1 MTLIDSLAS
10 PTKGSLIDALA
21 VPQLVRRKPSGRYT
35 VRYRERGSVSSMVS
49 IGLRTTNKQEAI
61 NRMEQLSK
69 AAKLFL
75 LDNPEAT
82 PRDFN
87 ERLKDVAETF
97 LMDDARSYWSHD
109 GSIDTLGDLTG
120 DLKSLALGSLNVD
133 QHRALLK
140 ALEVVTA
147 ANERVSTGNSKPLV
161 DMIDELS
168 LTISAPLSDSTPI
181 LENDQGSYPSEIA
194 QDNLKWSVLVE
205 DCLAEKRLTLKEA
218 SIKDLTS
225 CLKTISKYLL
235 DSDYMSR
242 VEWLKVRDTMVSEGL
257 SVITVN
263 KCITKAKM
271 VIEYALMNQKVT
283 GRNPIERIKM
293 KEPEGNRKPFSEA
306 QLVTL
311 GSTLSTIKEAHRRSL
326 VGLGLVTGARI
337 GELVQLTPSD
347 VVTIDGVVYIDIN
360 DNTYSQPDGTL
371 IRKTLK
377 NANSKRLVPLTDGLY
392 GFSLD
397 TFMADVKTAQD
408 ASQTLCKVTRD
419 SASKWFN
426 EVLAPAT
433 LGDTEGLVFHSL
445 RHSMATQCKAYGV
458 SEVDAG
464 SILGHKAQSITY
476 GLYGKTQALGRL
488 VSALGVLKAESDMN
502 NKS

>member
-61 NRMEQLSK
+61 HRMEQLSK

-97 LMDDARSYWSHD
+97 LMDDARSYWSSN

-133 QHRALLK
+133 QHRALIK

-161 DMIDELS
+161 DMIDALS
-168 LTISAPLSDSTPI
+168 LTISTPLSDSMTI

-194 QDNLKWSVLVE
+194 QERLKWSVLVE

-326 VGLGLVTGARI
+326 VGLGLITGARI

-360 DNTYSQPDGTL
+360 DDNG
-371 IRKTLK
+371 KTLK

-397 TFMADVKTAQD
+397 TFMEDVKTAQD

-426 EVLAPAT
+426 EVLVPAT

-488 VSALGVLKAESDMN
+488 VSALGVLKDMN